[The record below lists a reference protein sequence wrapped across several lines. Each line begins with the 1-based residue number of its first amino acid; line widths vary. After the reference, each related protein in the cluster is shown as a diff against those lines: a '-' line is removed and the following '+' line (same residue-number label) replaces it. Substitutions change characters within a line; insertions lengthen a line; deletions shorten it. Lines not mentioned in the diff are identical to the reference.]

1 MAVRVNEVDIPQMR
15 EPIVIAFPFVGD
27 SVGGS
32 HMSALHLIRNLDP
45 RKYRPLVILHRDD
58 GPVATLFKREKIPYE
73 MAPVSRFLE
82 GGPGDVL
89 FLLRDLRRMQAFLR
103 KRKVKLLHTND
114 GRMHVTWQLA
124 GRLAGV
130 KCLWHHRGNPD
141 AFGLC
146 NMAPWTAD
154 HVVAVSRFSS
164 PKGRHWSEKNCSVV
178 HSPFDLDQISADRA
192 ASRKMLID
200 ELGCPEDT
208 VLIGYFGSLV
218 DRKRPVTFAEI
229 TAALARR
236 AKPRPV
242 YGVLFGEGDADI
254 TAAVRRRIAELEADD
269 IVRLMGFRYPPTPW
283 MAACDFLM
291 VPAIKEPLGRT
302 LVEAMLL
309 KTVVIAADS
318 GGSPEAIENGV
329 TGFIVPPDQ
338 PEAFA
343 ERACQLLDDPA
354 LRRRITDR
362 AHSEAVRRF
371 GLDVHVKSISR
382 IYEQLIAA

>member
-1 MAVRVNEVDIPQMR
+1 
-15 EPIVIAFPFVGD
+15 
-27 SVGGS
+27 
-32 HMSALHLIRNLDP
+32 
-45 RKYRPLVILHRDD
+45 
-58 GPVATLFKREKIPYE
+58 
-73 MAPVSRFLE
+73 
-82 GGPGDVL
+82 
-89 FLLRDLRRMQAFLR
+89 
-103 KRKVKLLHTND
+103 
-114 GRMHVTWQLA
+114 
-124 GRLAGV
+124 
-130 KCLWHHRGNPD
+130 
-141 AFGLC
+141 
-146 NMAPWTAD
+146 MAPWTAD

-164 PKGRHWSEKNCSVV
+164 PKGRHWSNENCSVV
-178 HSPFDLDQISADRA
+178 HSPFDIERISADRA

-218 DRKRPVTFAEI
+218 DRKRPVMFAEI
-229 TAALARR
+229 TAALSRR

-242 YGVLFGEGDADI
+242 YGVLFGEGDAEI
-254 TAAVRRRIAELEADD
+254 TEAVRRRVSELGAED

-318 GGSPEAIENGV
+318 GGSPEAIDDGE

-343 ERACQLLDDPA
+343 ERACQLLDDPS
-354 LRRRITDR
+354 LRQRITEQ
-362 AHSEAVRRF
+362 AHSEAIQRF